1 MTLLVPRPGIM
12 EIAPYVGGES
22 AIPGVNRV
30 IKLASNESALGASPR
45 AIEAMR
51 EHAESMFR
59 YPDGGC
65 RLLRQALGDRFDLD
79 PGRIVCGAGSDEL
92 LGLLARAYAGPGD
105 ETLYT
110 QHGFLIYPIATRAVG
125 ATPVAVAERNLTCDV
140 DALLAAVTPA
150 TRIVFLANP
159 NNPTATYLPASEMRR
174 LREGLPETVLLVIDA
189 AYAEYIDAADYDSG
203 FSLVDEFGTVVV
215 TRTFSK
221 IYGLGGARVG
231 WAYCPEAVADVL
243 NRLRMPFNVAAPS
256 QAAASAA
263 LGDVEFVARAQEHNR
278 IWRNWTVTA
287 LRDLGL
293 KVRDSHCNFVLVHF
307 PAELGRDAVAADT
320 YLKTRGVIA
329 RRVASYG
336 LPDCLRITIG
346 LEAEMRICLS
356 ALADFLRI
364 VPAEAAVP
372 ASAMINR

>member
-1 MTLLVPRPGIM
+1 MSSLVPRPGILD
-12 EIAPYVGGES
+12 IAPYVGGDS
-22 AIPGVNRV
+22 AIPGLNRV

-51 EHAESMFR
+51 AHAASMFR

-65 RLLRQALGDRFDLD
+65 RALRQALGDRFDLD

-110 QHGFLIYPIATRAVG
+110 HHGFLIYPIATRAVG
-125 ATPVAVAERNLTCDV
+125 ATPVAVAERDLTCDV

-159 NNPTATYLPASEMRR
+159 NNPTATYVPATEMRR

-189 AYAEYIDAADYDSG
+189 AYAEYIDAADYDCG
-203 FSLVDEFGTVVV
+203 FGLVDEHETVVV

-256 QAAASAA
+256 QAAATAA
-263 LGDVEFVARAQEHNR
+263 LGDVDFISKAQEHNR
-278 IWRNWTVTA
+278 LWRSWTTTE

-293 KVRDSHCNFVLVHF
+293 CVRDSHCNFVLVQF
-307 PAELGRDAVAADT
+307 PAEPGRDAVAADA

-346 LEAEMRICLS
+346 LETEMRTCVR
-356 ALADFLRI
+356 ALADFLRTDPAHI
-364 VPAEAAVP
+364 V
-372 ASAMINR
+372 ASAK